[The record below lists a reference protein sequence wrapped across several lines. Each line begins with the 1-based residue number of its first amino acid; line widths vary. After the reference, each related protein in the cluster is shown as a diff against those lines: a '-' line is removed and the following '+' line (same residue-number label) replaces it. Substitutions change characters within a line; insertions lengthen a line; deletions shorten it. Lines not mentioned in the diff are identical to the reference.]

1 MRTKIFLTVGF
12 FILVISIGLNAQD
25 LRFVTG
31 FVTSFRTIPLK
42 NVLVASIKGGDSVLT
57 DSAGRFSVQC
67 YRKDLLKI
75 SASGFVDKN
84 QKLGDE
90 SVYKINL
97 VFVDNVANFNDAVNN
112 GHISQEVLRDALLE
126 GELKRVKD
134 YSKYHNI
141 YELVASEIYNLRVK
155 GNTIINT
162 KIRSFD
168 MTPEVLL
175 VVNNKIVNDIS
186 FVSTDD
192 VKSIEFIDDVG
203 ATMYGSMGANGV
215 LKITLK

>member
-1 MRTKIFLTVGF
+1 MRTKIFLTVVF